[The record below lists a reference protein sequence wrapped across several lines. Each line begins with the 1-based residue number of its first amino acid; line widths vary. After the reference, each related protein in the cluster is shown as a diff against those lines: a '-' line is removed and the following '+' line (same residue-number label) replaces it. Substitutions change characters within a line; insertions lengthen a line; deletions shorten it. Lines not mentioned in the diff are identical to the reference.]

1 MARGVALSSL
11 VTKLR
16 LETGRSSSTT
26 ANADEKEQL
35 EHLLRTKQEFYYD
48 DYDWPHLTVYRRL
61 TPVANQR
68 FYTFPSDMNFEATT
82 TLFVKDSDT
91 YVPLTRGIGFS
102 QYNAHDSLQARAA
115 TGTVTVDGGTSSPGT
130 NKITAIDVNSV
141 DVLGAS
147 VDWTTSHAATATL
160 LAAQINTFASTPEYT
175 ATASGAVV
183 TITAKITAGAGVNAF
198 TVAATVAGDVTTTD
212 VAMADGVDAEQ
223 SDPPIRWDLL
233 EDDETDA
240 EAIEIWPVPATSD
253 AELWLVGKRALG
265 DLLVDADTAL
275 LDDQLLYLTAAAELL
290 ARSKKADAQT
300 KAVAA
305 ARRYNQLK
313 ARSRASVPPFKLR
326 GDGQEPVT
334 ETTVRVSG

>member
-1 MARGVALSSL
+1 MARGVALSAL
-11 VTKLR
+11 VTQLR
-16 LETGRSSSTT
+16 LETGRSSTAV

-48 DYDWPHLTVYRRL
+48 DYDWPHLNVYRRL
-61 TPVANQR
+61 TPVTNQR
-68 FYTFPSDMNFEATT
+68 FYTFPSDMNFEAVEG
-82 TLFVKDSDT
+82 LFIKDSGT
-91 YVPLTRGIGFS
+91 YTPLPRGIDFG

-115 TGTVTVDGGTSSPGT
+115 TGTVTVDGGTSSAGV
-130 NKITAIDVNSV
+130 NKVTAIDVNSV

-147 VDWTTSHAATATL
+147 VDWTTSHAATAAL

-175 ATASGAVV
+175 ATASGAIV
-183 TITAKITAGAGVNAF
+183 TITAKITAGAGVNTF

-212 VAMADGVDAEQ
+212 VAMASGVNAEQ
-223 SDPPIRWDLL
+223 SDPPEGWELL

-240 EAIEIWPVPATSD
+240 EAIEIWPVPSSSD

-275 LDDQLLYLTAAAELL
+275 LDDQLLVLTAAAELL
-290 ARSKKADAQT
+290 VKSKKADAQV

-305 ARRYNQLK
+305 GRRYLQMK
-313 ARSRASVPPFKLR
+313 ARSKAAARPFILR
-326 GDGQEPVT
+326 GSVQEPMT
-334 ETTVRVSG
+334 GTTIRVSR